1 MSMTGNW
8 LRVSPA
14 ELDRALSNLDVAYDL
29 AEEARNGEHPGRW
42 AGTGEAWNGLDFLL
56 HRLGFDVP
64 LVFGAES
71 FVDLPDVE
79 PDSPEM
85 AEFLESAAG
94 DWGHGPPAYLTP
106 AQVAAAAAQLAG
118 LTSDDLVR
126 GVDPAELERAQCY
139 PGGWTAPGRLAWV
152 AGHLPAAQRF
162 FAGAAR
168 DGDAVI
174 CWLD

>member
-1 MSMTGNW
+1 MNGNW

-14 ELDRALSNLDVAYDL
+14 ELHQARTELDTARDL

-42 AGTGEAWNGLDFLL
+42 AGTGQAWNGLDFLL

-64 LVFGAES
+64 LIFGAES
-71 FVDLPDVE
+71 LVELPDVE

-85 AEFLESAAG
+85 AEFLASAD
-94 DWGHGPPAYLTP
+94 DWGYGPPAALTP
-106 AQVAAAAAQLAG
+106 DQVAAASAQLAG
-118 LTSDDLVR
+118 RTEAALVR
-126 GVDPAELERAQCY
+126 GVAPGALDRADCY
-139 PGGWTAPGRLAWV
+139 PGGGTAPGRLAW
-152 AGHLPAAQRF
+152 AARPLPDAQRF
-162 FAGAAR
+162 FAAAAQ